1 MKEEKFNLEFC
12 ELNLELPVLRY
23 YIESIN
29 ELKKPMQILEQVI
42 QM

>member
-1 MKEEKFNLEFC
+1 LKKEGR
-12 ELNLELPVLRY
+12 ELPKAENLELPVLRY

-29 ELKKPMQILEQVI
+29 ELNKPMQILEQAV